1 MFSFSKNVASQ
12 YIAREYFEN
21 VFSWG
26 SDIEKKKRRSRSRL
40 LDLLEDRAFLWFGGK
55 FKIKF
60 WR

>member
-26 SDIEKKKRRSRSRL
+26 SDIEKKEKEVSFQIVRFVRR
-40 LDLLEDRAFLWFGGK
+40 
-55 FKIKF
+55 
-60 WR
+60 